1 MRKGIGSTVDI
12 LFLGLI
18 VSISLLLLIGSV
30 QTNENKNSFA
40 DERAQNT
47 LLIIQKVPVEQLGGI
62 SYKSNLSTG
71 RTTTRELERKTLS
84 KVIKEEVLLNPILI
98 RENRVVEPKTNRGLT
113 LSLENLIRSFLDV
126 SVGKRFDYRFK
137 IRMEP
142 VKISEN
148 TSIFYKNDISEIS
161 PGSEKICSETVKLF
175 ISLHTFENRP
185 DDELV
190 PIFLT
195 LELWSK

>member
-1 MRKGIGSTVDI
+1 LRKGIGSTVDI

-71 RTTTRELERKTLS
+71 WTNTRELERKTLS
-84 KVIKEEVLLNPILI
+84 KVIKEEVLLNPTLVH
-98 RENRVVEPKTNRGLT
+98 ENHVISPKTNRGLT
-113 LSLENLIRSFLDV
+113 MALENMMRSSLGIL
-126 SVGKRFDYRFK
+126 VGKRFDYRFK
-137 IRMEP
+137 IEMGP
-142 VKISEN
+142 KKVSEN
-148 TSIFYKNDISEIS
+148 IFIYYRNDISEIS

-175 ISLHTFENRP
+175 LPLHISDNRS
-185 DDELV
+185 DNELV
-190 PIFLT
+190 PIPIT